1 MRTIPD
7 ERCGPARSITPSDLL
22 HSAAEAVA
30 FAKSIGL
37 WTCEDEVRFS
47 SIGADAPLPGVRDP
61 ATRLWCWDRNAVRVW
76 AQQLSRVAS

>member
-7 ERCGPARSITPSDLL
+7 DRCGPARSIAPGDLL
-22 HSAAEAVA
+22 QTAAEVVA

-37 WTCEDEVRFS
+37 WTCADEVRFA

-61 ATRLWCWDRNAVRVW
+61 QTRRWVWDRNAVRVW
-76 AQQLSRVAS
+76 AQRRMGVAA